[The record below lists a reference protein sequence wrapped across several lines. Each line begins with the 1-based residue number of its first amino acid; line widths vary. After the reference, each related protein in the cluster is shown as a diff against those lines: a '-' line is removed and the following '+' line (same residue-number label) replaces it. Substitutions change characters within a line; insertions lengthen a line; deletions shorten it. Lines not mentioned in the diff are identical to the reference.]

1 MSRKTDTRDACLPRL
16 GDRGGAVEVE
26 ERDGPS
32 GGTVRVPHPPTP
44 TLGTGGTS
52 GLAVLQAIEA
62 TTTPTAADQR
72 TDRVTRSVWSSSRNH
87 LSLASKSSG
96 HVELSTLPA
105 AGGPAPGPA
114 QVCLSSCV
122 APPWRRASVQ
132 SRARNHTC
140 PGGVSRQSWGR
151 PPLPIPSSRPSTISP
166 AQPGQGL
173 CSSSLQIG
181 YPISL
186 SSPIEPAQ
194 SETTRPQT

>member
-1 MSRKTDTRDACLPRL
+1 MK
-16 GDRGGAVEVE
+16 VE

-32 GGTVRVPHPPTP
+32 GGTVRVPHPPTS

-62 TTTPTAADQR
+62 TTTPTGADQR
-72 TDRVTRSVWSSSRNH
+72 TDRVTRSVWSSPRNH

-122 APPWRRASVQ
+122 APRSLETSERANERAEPCPHPHLPRWSQ
-132 SRARNHTC
+132 SPELGAAPTPDPILPPVDNLTSTAR
-140 PGGVSRQSWGR
+140 
-151 PPLPIPSSRPSTISP
+151 
-166 AQPGQGL
+166 
-173 CSSSLQIG
+173 
-181 YPISL
+181 
-186 SSPIEPAQ
+186 
-194 SETTRPQT
+194 TRPLLKLTSDRISHLALFPYRTRPI